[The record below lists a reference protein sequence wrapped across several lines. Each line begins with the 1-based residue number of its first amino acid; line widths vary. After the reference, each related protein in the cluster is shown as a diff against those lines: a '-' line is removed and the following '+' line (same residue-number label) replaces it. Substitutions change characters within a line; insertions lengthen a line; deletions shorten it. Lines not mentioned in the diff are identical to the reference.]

1 MVSDGSRPL
10 DNCDLAVS
18 GWAVATDTLRMCSQ
32 KVSLIHRVKNV
43 KAVVL
48 LGAVDQIFFQWGGEE
63 YLRDKAF
70 SEQDKNSE
78 TNTATVV

>member
-1 MVSDGSRPL
+1 MVSDGSRPF
-10 DNCDLAVS
+10 DNCDLTVS
-18 GWAVATDTLRMCSQ
+18 GGAIATDTLRMCSQ
-32 KVSLIHRVKNV
+32 KGSLIHRVMNV
-43 KAVVL
+43 EAVVPL
-48 LGAVDQIFFQWGGEE
+48 DAVDQIFFQWGGEE

>member
-1 MVSDGSRPL
+1 MGSDGSRPL

-18 GWAVATDTLRMCSQ
+18 VGTVATDTLRMCSQ
-32 KVSLIHRVKNV
+32 KVSLIHRVMNV

-48 LGAVDQIFFQWGGEE
+48 LDAVDQIFFQWGGEE

-70 SEQDKNSE
+70 SEQDKHSE
-78 TNTATVV
+78 TNPQQR